1 MNDKQIENK
10 ISSRFLDFYKAYFD
24 RIRQKKSVRRISA
37 RRRLVGNMLL
47 RECTD
52 KTEDLPIPTDVLSLF
67 LSSLTPKM
75 QDAAALKDYQV
86 LRTRRFCKN
95 HQF

>member
-1 MNDKQIENK
+1 
-10 ISSRFLDFYKAYFD
+10 
-24 RIRQKKSVRRISA
+24 
-37 RRRLVGNMLL
+37 MLL

-75 QDAAALKDYQV
+75 QDAAALNADSDAVVALFFKASVSGAVVAIV
-86 LRTRRFCKN
+86 LIDCLSVF
-95 HQF
+95 